1 MHLNSQKQFL
11 KCIEAKASVRAF
23 FKIISFFVFVVLGQA
38 SAYGDLFRF
47 QANAPI
53 SGFLSPFFNEFGD
66 KTWQCTGEQVKY
78 ISDSKIKIKKMCI
91 SFFCPQ
97 HLDQVDMVVRSD
109 NAVISIPEQRA
120 SGKTLLTVTSPS
132 YTIVGE
138 NWFWEGK
145 RSGKAYSKIFIGK
158 NASVMFYE

>member
-1 MHLNSQKQFL
+1 MHLNPQEQFL

-23 FKIISFFVFVVLGQA
+23 FKVTFFLLFIGLFYNT
-38 SAYGDLFRF
+38 YGDLFRF

>member
-1 MHLNSQKQFL
+1 MHLNLRKQFF

-23 FKIISFFVFVVLGQA
+23 FKLVSFSIFIGFFQNNV
-38 SAYGDLFRF
+38 YGDLFRF

-53 SGFLSPFFNEFGD
+53 SGFLSPFFNELGD

-97 HLDQVDMVVRSD
+97 HLEQVDMVVRSD

-145 RSGKAYSKIFIGK
+145 HSGKAYS
-158 NASVMFYE
+158 Y

>member
-1 MHLNSQKQFL
+1 M
-11 KCIEAKASVRAF
+11 RAF
-23 FKIISFFVFVVLGQA
+23 FKLARFLIFISFIQNNT
-38 SAYGDLFRF
+38 YGDLFRF

-53 SGFLSPFFNEFGD
+53 SGFLSPFFNEFGE

-97 HLDQVDMVVRSD
+97 HLEHVDMVVRSD

-138 NWFWEGK
+138 NWYWEGK
-145 RSGKAYSKIFIGK
+145 QSGKSYSKIFIGK

>member
-1 MHLNSQKQFL
+1 MHPNYWKHLF
-11 KCIEAKASVRAF
+11 KCIEAKASVRTF
-23 FKIISFFVFVVLGQA
+23 FAAIFVFIISGESLVQA
-38 SAYGDLFRF
+38 DLFRF

-53 SGFLSPFFNEFGD
+53 SGFLSPFFNEIGD
-66 KTWQCTGEQVKY
+66 KTWQCTGDHVKY

-97 HLDQVDMVVRSD
+97 HLEQVDMTVRSD
-109 NAVISIPEQRA
+109 NAVISIPDQRA
-120 SGKTLLTVTSPS
+120 TGKTLLTVTSPS

-138 NWFWEGK
+138 DWFWEGK
-145 RSGKAYSKIFIGK
+145 QSGKAYSKIFIGK

>member
-1 MHLNSQKQFL
+1 MQLIKY
-11 KCIEAKASVRAF
+11 IEAKASVCIFSKFVYVLF
-23 FKIISFFVFVVLGQA
+23 FIGLILVN
-38 SAYGDLFRF
+38 AYGELFRF

-53 SGFLSPFFNEFGD
+53 SGFLSPFFNEFGE

-91 SFFCPQ
+91 SFFNPKN
-97 HLDQVDMVVRSD
+97 LEAVDMVVRSD
-109 NAVISIPEQRA
+109 NALISIPEQRA
-120 SGKTLLTVTSPS
+120 SGETLLTVTSPS

-138 NWFWEGK
+138 NWFWKGK
-145 RSGKAYSKIFIGK
+145 RIGKAYSKIFIGK